1 MIAEAVLEKPFFQEL
16 LLLCLRPI
24 VCRRCF
30 QRCFLG
36 NI

>member
-24 VCRRCF
+24 VCRQCF